1 MDFQEGVSIYLQIAR
16 TIEDDILAGTLLP
29 EAAAPSTNALARYYQ
44 INPAT
49 ALKGVNLLVEKGIL
63 YKKRGVGMFVS
74 AGAKEQ
80 IIRERREEFF
90 QKRLPALIAQAEKLG
105 VDRQMLCNAI
115 CKEEKEE

>member
-49 ALKGVNLLVEKGIL
+49 ALKGVNLLTEEGIL

-74 AGAKEQ
+74 EGAREK
-80 IIRERREEFF
+80 IIKKRRREFF
-90 QKRLPALIAQAEKLG
+90 DKQLPELIAQAKKLG
-105 VDRQMLCNAI
+105 VDPKTLCEAI
-115 CKEEKEE
+115 ERSSGEE